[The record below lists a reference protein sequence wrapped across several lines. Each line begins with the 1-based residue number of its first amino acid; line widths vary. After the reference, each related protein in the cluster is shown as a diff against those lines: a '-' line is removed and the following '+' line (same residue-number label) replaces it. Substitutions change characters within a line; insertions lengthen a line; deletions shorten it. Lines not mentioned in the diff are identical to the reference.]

1 MNDELD
7 EIKQATREILAA
19 VHTITDQVQ
28 PPENA
33 RAMVLGIAAEMILRN
48 MRDGEEPGAAD
59 INEIWKERGFP
70 WRMDRV
76 Q

>member
-1 MNDELD
+1 MDELD

-19 VHTITDQVQ
+19 VHAVTDAM
-28 PPENA
+28 PSPENA
-33 RAMVLGIAAEMILRN
+33 RAMALGVAAEMILRN
-48 MRDGEEPGAAD
+48 MQDGEEPGAAG
-59 INEIWKERGFP
+59 INAIWKERGFG